1 MKILNPKCNAFRKS
15 RASLTGSIIIF
26 MMAFLVFCICAI
38 DVGYT
43 VTSRY
48 KTQKITETIA
58 LYMASY
64 LNSLPETKKTK
75 ESLNPLKERFESL
88 YSDYNIAGNYR
99 FEITEIDAKVD
110 SSSSVKIKIA
120 TQASIPTLFLRYVG
134 IGVIKIIQTS
144 YASTYQFSLD
154 EIENDENSYTFKA
167 KEIITDKNGNDLK
180 ISYNRP
186 YLIFAGLK
194 QGNYTGDDNIKWI
207 EIGSMSDDA
216 ERTHFTISNIDKT
229 YDAACISKENTKY
242 DFSADNNKTLGLI
255 QYIKIIKTDTCN
267 VDGTIETPAALETNP
282 VATALNSV
290 KIISRQTFL
299 KD

>member
-88 YSDYNIAGNYR
+88 YSDYNLAGNYR
-99 FEITEIDAKVD
+99 FEITEIEPKFDAT
-110 SSSSVKIKIA
+110 SVKIKVT
-120 TQASIPTLFLRYVG
+120 TQTSIPTLFLRYAG
-134 IGVIKIIQTS
+134 IGIIKVVQTS
-144 YASTYQFSLD
+144 YASTYQFSLE

-167 KEIITDKNGNDLK
+167 KEIITDKNGNDLE

-194 QGNYTGDDNIKWI
+194 PRTGY
-207 EIGSMSDDA
+207 A
-216 ERTHFTISNIDKT
+216 
-229 YDAACISKENTKY
+229 
-242 DFSADNNKTLGLI
+242 
-255 QYIKIIKTDTCN
+255 
-267 VDGTIETPAALETNP
+267 
-282 VATALNSV
+282 
-290 KIISRQTFL
+290 
-299 KD
+299 

>member
-1 MKILNPKCNAFRKS
+1 
-15 RASLTGSIIIF
+15 
-26 MMAFLVFCICAI
+26 
-38 DVGYT
+38 
-43 VTSRY
+43 
-48 KTQKITETIA
+48 
-58 LYMASY
+58 MASY

-88 YSDYNIAGNYR
+88 YSDYNLAGNYR
-99 FEITEIDAKVD
+99 FEITEIEPKFDAT
-110 SSSSVKIKIA
+110 SVKIKVT
-120 TQASIPTLFLRYVG
+120 TQTSIPTLFLRYAG
-134 IGVIKIIQTS
+134 IGIIKVVQTS
-144 YASTYQFSLD
+144 YASTYQFSLE

-167 KEIITDKNGNDLK
+167 KEIITDKNGNDLE

-194 QGNYTGDDNIKWI
+194 QGNSTGDDNIKWI